1 MPFLR
6 CGMDDERAGRDRAAW
21 GASTEAAGAIDGI
34 DHDHDCVS
42 ECVGGRAVQPHPS
55 NATDH
60 GSDEDGETSQVR

>member
-6 CGMDDERAGRDRAAW
+6 RGMDDERAGRDRAAG

-34 DHDHDCVS
+34 DHDCVS
-42 ECVGGRAVQPHPS
+42 ECVRGRAVQPHPS